1 MDFPTALR
9 YLMAGRTIRQ
19 ASFPHRHYRMGNTH
33 ETLSPSEKKHIKDAP
48 EVVEIW
54 LRYPDSPPKMGS
66 IYGKQMLATDWELV
80 E

>member
-1 MDFPTALR
+1 
-9 YLMAGRTIRQ
+9 
-19 ASFPHRHYRMGNTH
+19 MGTTY